1 VVSIED
7 LIRSIVR
14 EELAKTQPAAN
25 PDNLTVDGYAAK
37 WRISPSTVRAAI
49 REKRLDVTRIG
60 KAIRIAADA
69 RIRSTRGPDA
79 TTRAQMTL
87 LSGGRVR

>member
-1 VVSIED
+1 MSAIED

-14 EELAKTQPAAN
+14 DELAKAQPAAD
-25 PDNLTVDGYAAK
+25 PDNLTVAGYAAK

-60 KAIRIAADA
+60 KAIRIEAGA
-69 RIRSTRGPDA
+69 RIRSAAKLDA